1 MDLGQFLRG
10 AAQMASPVPG
20 TPAQP
25 RAAQPRPAPVAD
37 NAAARAERLGEF
49 LPNIVPSLGAKL
61 AAVGTP
67 SQMGA
72 TLAQQP
78 MFMTGAG
85 TVASIFGATDR
96 GAELFRAADAKRA
109 ARNTAPEAQPAA
121 PAAPAPEAP
130 QSGVQ
135 VTNLSSPENAA
146 AMQQLRPQQ
155 VLSELNTTQLQALQS
170 TLPEIGTPMAPKDR
184 TIEDVRQ
191 IAFGQYEQVLNDE
204 TASVEMKAAATR
216 ELLATLL
223 ELTGANSFAAMAG
236 Q

>member
-1 MDLGQFLRG
+1 MDIGEFLKG
-10 AAQMASPVPG
+10 VVQSASPVPG
-20 TPAQP
+20 GAAQP

-37 NAAARAERLGEF
+37 DATARAERLGEF
-49 LPNIVPSLGAKL
+49 LPGIVPRMGAKM
-61 AAVGTP
+61 ASIATP

-78 MFMTGAG
+78 MFMSGAG

-96 GAELFRAADAKRA
+96 GAELFRAADEKRA
-109 ARNTAPEAQPAA
+109 ARSTAAQ
-121 PAAPAPEAP
+121 APAPNEPTTEAP

-146 AMQQLRPQQ
+146 ARQQLRPLQ

-191 IAFGQYEQVLNDE
+191 IAFSRYEQVLNDE
-204 TASVEMKAAATR
+204 TASVEMKSAATQ
-216 ELLATLL
+216 ELLTILM
-223 ELTGANSFAAMAG
+223 ELSGANSVVAMAG